1 MRDQFGD
8 EALRI
13 AVALDDPEDPV
24 PGGHQRGDPDIE
36 RGVGFRRHADEANRA
51 MAAKRRKPRLDDGDD
66 AAGIEGE
73 RSDEHTSELQSL
85 MRISYAVFCLTKTN
99 HRTNPEH

>member
-51 MAAKRRKPRLDDGDD
+51 MAAKRRKPRLDDG
-66 AAGIEGE
+66 
-73 RSDEHTSELQSL
+73 RSEEHTSELQSL
-85 MRISYAVFCLTKTN
+85 MRISYAVFCLTTKKTSSVQQYA
-99 HRTNPEH
+99 HTPQT